1 MDRSQSSLEN
11 PHPAAD
17 GTGDEKSTT
26 TAASPSPLLSAATAS
41 KVTQIVQACRND
53 DLDAL
58 IALAASSNGLVE
70 DELRRTACMASVA
83 RNLNYYILTC
93 HHLQGQFY

>member
-1 MDRSQSSLEN
+1 MDRSQSSPET
-11 PHPAAD
+11 PHPAA
-17 GTGDEKSTT
+17 GGASNEKSTT
-26 TAASPSPLLSAATAS
+26 TAS

-58 IALAASSNGLVE
+58 IALATSSNGLVE

-83 RNLNYYILTC
+83 RNLNHSMLTC
-93 HHLQGQFY
+93 HHVQGQFY

>member
-1 MDRSQSSLEN
+1 MDRSQSSPET

-17 GTGDEKSTT
+17 GAGDEKSTT
-26 TAASPSPLLSAATAS
+26 TAASPLSAAAAS
-41 KVTQIVQACRND
+41 KVTRIVQACRND

-83 RNLNYYILTC
+83 RNLNYCILTC

>member
-1 MDRSQSSLEN
+1 MDRSQSSPET

-17 GTGDEKSTT
+17 GTGDEKST
-26 TAASPSPLLSAATAS
+26 AASPSPPLSAAAAS

-58 IALAASSNGLVE
+58 IALAASSNGLME
-70 DELRRTACMASVA
+70 DKLRRTACMASS
-83 RNLNYYILTC
+83 T
-93 HHLQGQFY
+93 

>member
-1 MDRSQSSLEN
+1 MDRSQSSQET

-17 GTGDEKSTT
+17 GAGDEKSTA
-26 TAASPSPLLSAATAS
+26 AASPSPPFSAAAAS

-83 RNLNYYILTC
+83 RNLNYHMLTC